1 MADSLALYP
10 RPLAAILRDALSDT
24 PVVCLTGPRQ
34 SGKTTLVR
42 AMMPDRPY
50 VSLDHPAYLSV
61 AASDPAGFVASLP
74 GEVTIDE
81 VQRAPQL
88 LPAIK
93 LSVDLDRRPGRFVL
107 TSSTNLLCCPRL
119 RSPWR
124 DGWKSST

>member
-1 MADSLALYP
+1 MADSPALYP

-50 VSLDHPAYLSV
+50 VSLDAYLSV

-74 GEVTIDE
+74 GEVTIGE
-81 VQRAPQL
+81 VQRAP
-88 LPAIK
+88 
-93 LSVDLDRRPGRFVL
+93 
-107 TSSTNLLCCPRL
+107 
-119 RSPWR
+119 
-124 DGWKSST
+124 